1 VYTNVLT
8 TLLVSGSMGIISL
21 APTKHMFT
29 SLGFGD
35 LRYRVD
41 ENAYENAEAAMSKIL
56 NWSFGTLVCLKI
68 DP

>member
-1 VYTNVLT
+1 
-8 TLLVSGSMGIISL
+8 MGIISL
-21 APTKHMFT
+21 APTEHILT
-29 SLGFGD
+29 SLRCGD

-41 ENAYENAEAAMSKIL
+41 ENAYENAEAAMSNIL